1 MSRKRKFSDDYVQYG
16 FTFITEKDGTQKP
29 QCFLCS
35 KLLCNENMKPS
46 KLKEHF
52 KALHPTNLDSIETL
66 KQKRARFDSTAKLP
80 QLGFKPVSD
89 KPLLLASYQVAYRI
103 AKNKKPHTIGENLVK
118 PCAIEMVKT
127 VLGKEQAIQIKQVS
141 LSNDV
146 VRSRIVDMS
155 DDIQLQLF
163 DEIDE
168 SPLPVAFQFDE
179 STDVANCSQLLG
191 YVGYEQ

>member
-1 MSRKRKFSDDYVQYG
+1 
-16 FTFITEKDGTQKP
+16 
-29 QCFLCS
+29 
-35 KLLCNENMKPS
+35 
-46 KLKEHF
+46 
-52 KALHPTNLDSIETL
+52 
-66 KQKRARFDSTAKLP
+66 
-80 QLGFKPVSD
+80 
-89 KPLLLASYQVAYRI
+89 
-103 AKNKKPHTIGENLVK
+103 
-118 PCAIEMVKT
+118 MVET